1 MGTSKSYSA
10 SLKGQPQWGQL
21 SNSMT
26 RNCIG
31 GDIPEKSISGIL
43 SNYSGVVQGSK
54 ISGSGGGSSYRLG
67 KSAVKA
73 AQGLGGFFNSI
84 SSGGEAKDLQ
94 TVLTEYGFDDL
105 SGKTVSEVVNF
116 LLEKINGVSSTKDD
130 SAAKEATRKIL
141 EEFADQANSIDELEE
156 NLRKKLENESIE
168 EILIKYYGYY
178 IHEDLSRMFYEK
190 LVKEK
195 GKSNCNGLFRE
206 IKDYIMSRL
215 ARLNKEGKL
224 KKIDFSSDKWK
235 NLIKDMYDRVIKIF
249 GDE

>member
-1 MGTSKSYSA
+1 MGTSKSYTS

-21 SNSMT
+21 SSSMT
-26 RNCIG
+26 RNCVG
-31 GDIPEKSISGIL
+31 GKVPQKSLSGIL

-54 ISGSGGGSSYRLG
+54 RSGSGGNYRIG
-67 KSAVKA
+67 TSAVKA

-84 SSGGEAKDLQ
+84 SSDGEGRDLQ
-94 TVLTEYGFDDL
+94 AVLTEYGLDDL

-130 SAAKEATRKIL
+130 SAAKEASRKIL
-141 EEFADQANSIDELEE
+141 EEFADRAKSIDDLEE
-156 NLRKKLENESIE
+156 NLKKKLENESVE

-195 GKSNCNGLFRE
+195 GKTNCNGLFRE

-235 NLIKDMYDRVIKIF
+235 NLIKDMHDRVIKIF
-249 GDE
+249 GNE